1 MMKTLSIQENLM
13 KYNKNEIIRMCKNSL
28 IMNLLKCD
36 QFKVIIN
43 LITQT
48 LSLWNDFLKVP
59 SKYLFLRLDN
69 NLTKTNIINFRNEN
83 LNETNSYNNTLSKFI
98 TNVLK
103 LSKSGNESIPNSD
116 LAFDNKEKSVCISIV
131 SEKNRSPNL
140 FDKSKI

>member
-59 SKYLFLRLDN
+59 SKYLFLWLDN

-83 LNETNSYNNTLSKFI
+83 RCQQKNFKRDYEVTNVKFI
-98 TNVLK
+98 QCKVNPDKALMVILPVRYTPDTAKELAAEVWFIQVLLK
-103 LSKSGNESIPNSD
+103 L
-116 LAFDNKEKSVCISIV
+116 
-131 SEKNRSPNL
+131 
-140 FDKSKI
+140 